1 MARDRLWVLLVV
13 ATLALLAWADLLAM
27 GGMEDPTAGWS
38 WTHFAAV
45 LAMWVV
51 MMAAMMIP
59 SALPAILLF
68 QSLRRTFPGPATLE
82 TLAFSGGYVATWTG
96 FSVLAAG
103 AQGMLAHATLLTP
116 AMASASVWLT
126 ALLFGLAGIYQFSK
140 LKNACLAHCR
150 SPAQFIMEH
159 HRKGVPGAFL
169 TGAHHGVYCVGC
181 CWALMLLLFA
191 VGVMNL
197 AAVAAITALVLFEK
211 TLPAGPRLAAGSGV
225 ALVLIG
231 AAFILA

>member
-1 MARDRLWVLLVV
+1 MRSGLYFRACGSRWCRNLGGAHMARDRLWVLLVV

-82 TLAFSGGYVATWTG
+82 TLAFSGGYVATLTG

-116 AMASASVWLT
+116 AWRAPLSGSPP
-126 ALLFGLAGIYQFSK
+126 FFS
-140 LKNACLAHCR
+140 
-150 SPAQFIMEH
+150 
-159 HRKGVPGAFL
+159 
-169 TGAHHGVYCVGC
+169 
-181 CWALMLLLFA
+181 
-191 VGVMNL
+191 
-197 AAVAAITALVLFEK
+197 
-211 TLPAGPRLAAGSGV
+211 GS
-225 ALVLIG
+225 
-231 AAFILA
+231 